1 MACAARALAGDPR
14 SVEIDSINRRM
25 ILILYFLHCGQL
37 TTSPHAAL
45 CYRHAPQTVET
56 LKQTGDPT

>member
-1 MACAARALAGDPR
+1 
-14 SVEIDSINRRM
+14 M

-37 TTSPHAAL
+37 TKSPPAAL
-45 CYRHAPQTVET
+45 CYRHAPQIVET